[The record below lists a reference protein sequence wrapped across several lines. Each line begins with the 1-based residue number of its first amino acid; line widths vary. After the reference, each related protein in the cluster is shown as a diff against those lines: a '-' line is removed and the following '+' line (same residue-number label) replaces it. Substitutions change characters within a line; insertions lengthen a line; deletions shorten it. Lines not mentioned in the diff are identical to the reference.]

1 MKSCCDTSPDPA
13 GKGRGASAAT
23 DRGHGGGKA
32 EKDCTHLRIAIVG
45 NPNCGKTTLF
55 NILTGA
61 SQRTGNWPGVTV
73 EQKIGH
79 HRDAAGT
86 LEIVDL
92 PGVYTIR
99 PFAEDNEQALDEKL
113 ARDAIV
119 KGDFDALVNIVDASN
134 LERNQYLTA
143 QLIETGRPMVV
154 ALNMMDVARKAGLS
168 VDAAALAERL
178 GVPVVP
184 ISARRG
190 EGLDD
195 LLAQVRAVACRDIK
209 PAKTVPYP
217 PPVEKLIATLLP
229 IIDYTARHEGIEPRW
244 LAVRLIEGD
253 DLALRLAGEETAG
266 VLRYHL
272 PKLEK
277 RLGEAPDLAIA
288 SARYAFAHEAA
299 QAALK
304 RRGEMPAT
312 WSDRIDRVVLHPVA
326 GPVVFLLAI
335 YVMFLLTI
343 NVGGAFIDFF
353 DILAGALFVEGL
365 GAGLAALSAP
375 EWLRVILADGLGSGI
390 QTVATFIPIIGML
403 FLVLSFLEDSGYMVR
418 AAFLMDRWMRAI
430 GLPGKAFVPLIVGFG
445 CNVPAIM
452 AARTLES
459 RRDRILTVIMAPF
472 MSCGARLTVYALFAA
487 AFFPTGGQN
496 VVFALYLI
504 GILAAVG
511 TGLLLKRTL
520 LKGEPMPFVMELP
533 PYRLPH
539 MGSLFIHAWV
549 RLKGFIF
556 GAGRIIVIIVAVLA
570 VANSLGT
577 DGTFGNEGTERSLL
591 STAGRAIVP
600 AFEPMGITEEN
611 WPASVGIFTGIFAK
625 EAVVGT
631 LNALYATIDHG
642 RATAAATAGAGTDAE
657 GFSLLARLGEALA
670 SIPANFRELGAAV
683 LDPLGL
689 STVAAAPAEAA
700 GVESAVFG
708 AMVKRF
714 DGQAGAFAYML
725 FILLYFPCVAAFSAM
740 VREIGWRWAVLA
752 GGWSL
757 WLAWSLAVGFYQ
769 AARLPLHPASS
780 LAWLAGLGIA
790 MAAVVWLFHV
800 AGRRTGRG
808 HGGPAPTAAPAE

>member
-1 MKSCCDTSPDPA
+1 MKSCCNTSPDLA
-13 GKGRGASAAT
+13 GKGWHAPGPSPRKP
-23 DRGHGGGKA
+23 GKPTE

-55 NILTGA
+55 NFLTGA

-79 HRDAAGT
+79 FRDAAGT

-99 PFAEDNEQALDEKL
+99 PFTEDSEQALDEKL
-113 ARDAIV
+113 ARNAIMKGGFDAI
-119 KGDFDALVNIVDASN
+119 VNIVDASN
-134 LERNQYLTA
+134 LERNLYLTA

-154 ALNMMDVARKAGLS
+154 ALNMMDMARKAGLV
-168 VDAAALAERL
+168 VDATALAEKL

-190 EGLDD
+190 EGVEE
-195 LLAQVRAVACRDIK
+195 LLAQLRAVACRAIR
-209 PAKTVPYP
+209 PQRRVSYP
-217 PPVEKLIATLLP
+217 PPVETLISTLLP
-229 IIDYTARHEGIEPRW
+229 IIDYTARHEGIDPRW

-253 DLALRLAGEETAG
+253 DLALKLAGEETAG

-277 RLGEAPDLAIA
+277 LLGEAPDLAIA
-288 SARYAFAHEAA
+288 SARYAFAHDAA

-304 RRGEMPAT
+304 RRGEMPTT

-326 GPVVFLLAI
+326 GPAVFLLAI
-335 YVMFLLTI
+335 YAMFLLTI
-343 NVGGAFIDFF
+343 NVGSAFIDFF

-365 GAGLAALSAP
+365 RAGLSALGAP

-459 RRDRILTVIMAPF
+459 RRDRILAVIMAPF

-520 LKGEPMPFVMELP
+520 LRGTPMPFVMELP

-539 MGSLFIHAWV
+539 LRSLFIHAWI
-549 RLKGFIF
+549 RLKGFVF
-556 GAGRIIVIIVAVLA
+556 GAGRIIVFIVALLS

-577 DGTFGNEGTERSLL
+577 DGTFGNEGTEQSLL
-591 STAGRAIVP
+591 SVAGRAIVP
-600 AFEPMGITEEN
+600 IFAPMGIREDN
-611 WPASVGIFTGIFAK
+611 WPASVGLFTGIFAK

-631 LNALYATIDHG
+631 LNALYATLDHG
-642 RATAAATAGAGTDAE
+642 RTASAIAIDANND
-657 GFSLLARLGEALA
+657 FSLMARLGEAMA
-670 SIPANFRELGAAV
+670 SIPANFRELGTAL

-689 STVAAAPAEAA
+689 SSVASASADVA
-700 GVESAVFG
+700 GSESAVFG
-708 AMVKRF
+708 AMAKRF
-714 DGQAGAFAYML
+714 DGQVGAFAYML
-725 FILLYFPCVAAFSAM
+725 FVLLYFPCVAAFSAM

-752 GGWSL
+752 GSWSL
-757 WLAWSLAVGFYQ
+757 WLAWVMAVGFYQ

-780 LAWLAGLGIA
+780 LAWLTGLAVA

-800 AGRRTGRG
+800 AGRHAGRDRDG
-808 HGGPAPTAAPAE
+808 QAPTVAPAE

>member
-1 MKSCCDTSPDPA
+1 MKACCESTGGPD
-13 GKGRGASAAT
+13 AT
-23 DRGHGGGKA
+23 GGGNSGGA
-32 EKDCTHLRIAIVG
+32 NRCGRLRIAIAG

-55 NILTGA
+55 NRLTGA

-73 EQKIGH
+73 EQKIGV
-79 HRDAAGT
+79 HRDDAG
-86 LEIVDL
+86 EIEIIDL

-99 PFAEDNEQALDEKL
+99 PFSEDSDQALDEKL

-119 KGDFDALVNIVDASN
+119 RGEFDAILNIVDASN
-134 LERNQYLTA
+134 LERNLYLTA
-143 QLIETGRPMVV
+143 QLLETGRPLVI
-154 ALNMMDVARKAGLS
+154 ALNMMDVARKSGLA
-168 VDAAALAERL
+168 VDAEALSRVL

-190 EGLDD
+190 EGLSA
-195 LLAQVRAVACRDIK
+195 LLRAVREVACAQKR
-209 PAKTVPYP
+209 PAQEVRYP
-217 PPVEKLIATLLP
+217 PAVEKVIEALLP
-229 IIDYTARHEGIEPRW
+229 IIDYTARREGIDPRW

-272 PKLEK
+272 PKLE
-277 RLGEAPDLAIA
+277 RALGEAPDLAIA
-288 SARYAFAHEAA
+288 SARYALAHRAA
-299 QAALK
+299 QAAVR

-312 WSDRIDRVVLHPVA
+312 WSDRIDRVVLHPLA
-326 GPVVFLLAI
+326 GPAVFLLAM

-353 DILAGALFVEGL
+353 DILAGAIFVEG
-365 GAGLAALSAP
+365 AGYLLSAAGAP

-390 QTVATFIPIIGML
+390 QTVATFVPVIGML

-459 RRDRILTVIMAPF
+459 RRDRILTVMMAPF

-487 AFFPTGGQN
+487 AFFSAGGQN
-496 VVFALYLI
+496 VVFLLYLI

-511 TGLLLKRTL
+511 TGFLLKRTL

-539 MGSLFIHAWV
+539 PRNMLLHAWM
-549 RLKGFIF
+549 RLRGFIF
-556 GAGRIIVIIVAVLA
+556 GAGRIIVIIVAALA

-577 DGTFGNEGTERSLL
+577 DGSFGNEGTEKSLL
-591 STAGRAIVP
+591 SAAGRAIVP
-600 AFEPMGITEEN
+600 AFEPMGIREDN
-611 WPASVGIFTGIFAK
+611 WPATVGIFTGVFAK

-642 RATAAATAGAGTDAE
+642 QAAADGKAE
-657 GFSLLARLGEALA
+657 EFDFPGRVREALA
-670 SIPANFRELGAAV
+670 SIPENLRSLGAA
-683 LDPLGL
+683 LADPLGL
-689 STVAAAPAEAA
+689 AEVTAAPAAE
-700 GVESAVFG
+700 ESQVFG
-708 AMVKRF
+708 AMVRRF
-714 DGQAGAFAYML
+714 DGRIGAFAYML

-740 VREIGWRWAVLA
+740 VRETGWRWALIA

-757 WLAWSLAVGFYQ
+757 WLAWFAAVGFYQ
-769 AARLPLHPASS
+769 AATWAAHPLSS
-780 LAWLAGLGIA
+780 GLWIGGLVLA
-790 MAAVVWLFHV
+790 MAAIVWLFHL
-800 AGRRTGRG
+800 AGRRGS
-808 HGGPAPTAAPAE
+808 HGGPMASEAAAE